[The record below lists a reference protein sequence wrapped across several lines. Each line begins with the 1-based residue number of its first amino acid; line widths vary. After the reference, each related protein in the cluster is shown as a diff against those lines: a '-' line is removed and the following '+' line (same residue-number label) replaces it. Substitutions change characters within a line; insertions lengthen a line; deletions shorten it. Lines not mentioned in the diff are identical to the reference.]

1 MQNKDIS
8 FDNKNRDERLIKC
21 KDQRYDLIIIGG
33 GVTGAGIALD
43 ASLRGLSTLLL
54 EKKDFASGTS
64 SKSTKLIHGG
74 LRYLKQFE
82 FSLVKESGLERAI
95 AHHNIP
101 HLVHPEKMLLPI
113 VDGGTFGKI
122 TASLAISVYDR
133 LACVP
138 RKDRKTVFNK
148 NRTLL
153 QEPLLNKSLL
163 KSGIQY
169 SEYRTD
175 DARLTVELIKAARR
189 EGGEAF
195 NYMKVIDFVY
205 EQGNVV
211 GVNCLDYVNDRE
223 VEFKATQVVSA
234 AGPWV
239 DELRTINRS
248 KKGNSLQLTKGV
260 HIVLP
265 HHKLPVQSAVYFD
278 DFKGRMLF
286 AIPRGKV
293 TYIGTSDT
301 VYTSDKD
308 RVICTYEDAEYI
320 LESIN
325 KLFEVEQLT
334 HSDIISTWA
343 GLRPLIHEEGKSPSE
358 LSRKDEIFVSESNL
372 ISIAGGKL
380 TGYRKMAERV
390 IDLVQERKKSLSKKE
405 CETEKYKIHSDSFSD
420 YQDYKKFLENIKEKY
435 ADFNLS
441 EFEAWYLVTTYG
453 KHAELIIA
461 NALNSEL
468 KKSQALLR
476 SEIDYCITYESC
488 YLSDDYFNRRTGKIY
503 FDVESVHD
511 NLDFIVSEFA
521 SHFNWSSAKTEM
533 MRKQSQIYLDDVTM
547 IKV

>member
-1 MQNKDIS
+1 M
-8 FDNKNRDERLIKC
+8 
-21 KDQRYDLIIIGG
+21 
-33 GVTGAGIALD
+33 
-43 ASLRGLSTLLL
+43 
-54 EKKDFASGTS
+54 
-64 SKSTKLIHGG
+64 
-74 LRYLKQFE
+74 
-82 FSLVKESGLERAI
+82 
-95 AHHNIP
+95 
-101 HLVHPEKMLLPI
+101 
-113 VDGGTFGKI
+113 
-122 TASLAISVYDR
+122 
-133 LACVP
+133 
-138 RKDRKTVFNK
+138 
-148 NRTLL
+148 
-153 QEPLLNKSLL
+153 
-163 KSGIQY
+163 
-169 SEYRTD
+169 
-175 DARLTVELIKAARR
+175 
-189 EGGEAF
+189 
-195 NYMKVIDFVY
+195 
-205 EQGNVV
+205 
-211 GVNCLDYVNDRE
+211 
-223 VEFKATQVVSA
+223 
-234 AGPWV
+234 
-239 DELRTINRS
+239 
-248 KKGNSLQLTKGV
+248 
-260 HIVLP
+260 
-265 HHKLPVQSAVYFD
+265 
-278 DFKGRMLF
+278 
-286 AIPRGKV
+286 
-293 TYIGTSDT
+293 
-301 VYTSDKD
+301 
-308 RVICTYEDAEYI
+308 
-320 LESIN
+320 
-325 KLFEVEQLT
+325 
-334 HSDIISTWA
+334 
-343 GLRPLIHEEGKSPSE
+343 RPLIHEEGKSPSE